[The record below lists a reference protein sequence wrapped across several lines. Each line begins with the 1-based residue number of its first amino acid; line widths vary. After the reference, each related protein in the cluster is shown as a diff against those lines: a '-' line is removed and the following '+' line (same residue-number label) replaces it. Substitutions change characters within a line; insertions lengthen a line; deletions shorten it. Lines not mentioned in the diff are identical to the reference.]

1 VGLGREPPFI
11 VSALSGKDGGREM
24 NQIERKGNH
33 EPDARKALFLA
44 GINLF
49 AEKGYA
55 STSVREIVSLAGV
68 TKPVLYYYF
77 HSKEGMF
84 QAILDWAA
92 EELEAILKEALQKP
106 GTALERIVHL
116 YHRIYQGLMEHYQLF
131 KLINHLFFGPP
142 QGAPR
147 YDIERFHRRMVEVIK
162 EIYLGGLRQGEL
174 REVDPNEATL
184 LVLGVTDYC
193 FHLDY
198 LHPES
203 MDPDRAERLLR
214 LAFQGLSERNEG

>member
-1 VGLGREPPFI
+1 VAVQFCLTAVLAERKAPSI
-11 VSALSGKDGGREM
+11 VD
-24 NQIERKGNH
+24 QIEREKNH
-33 EPDARKALFLA
+33 EPGVRKTLLLA

-55 STSVREIVSLAGV
+55 GSSVREIVSLAGV

-77 HSKEGMF
+77 QSKEGLF

-92 EELEAILKEALQKP
+92 EEQEGILQEALQSP
-106 GTALERIVHL
+106 GTALERIIHL
-116 YHRIYQGLMEHYQLF
+116 YRGIYQGLMENQQLF

-147 YDIERFHRRMVEVIK
+147 YDIERFHRRMMEVIK
-162 EIYLGGLRQGEL
+162 EIYLGGLSQGEV
-174 REVDPNEATL
+174 REIDPEEATL

-193 FHLDY
+193 FHVDY

-203 MDPDRAERLLR
+203 MDPERAERLLR
-214 LAFQGLSERNEG
+214 LAFRGLSERNDG

>member
-1 VGLGREPPFI
+1 
-11 VSALSGKDGGREM
+11 M
-24 NQIERKGNH
+24 ERKGNN
-33 EPDARKALFLA
+33 ERGVRNALLLT
-44 GINLF
+44 GIDLF

-55 STSVREIVSLAGV
+55 STSVREIVSAAGV

-77 HSKEGMF
+77 QSKEGLF

-92 EELEAILKEALQKP
+92 EEQEVILEEALQTP
-106 GTALERIVHL
+106 GTALEQIVHL
-116 YHRIYQGLMEHYQLF
+116 YRRIYQGLMENQQLF

-162 EIYLGGLRQGEL
+162 KIYQGGLRQGEV
-174 REVDPNEATL
+174 REIDPEEATL

-214 LAFQGLSERNEG
+214 LAFRGLSERKDG

>member
-1 VGLGREPPFI
+1 MEQVG
-11 VSALSGKDGGREM
+11 
-24 NQIERKGNH
+24 RKKNNEQGVG
-33 EPDARKALFLA
+33 KALVLA
-44 GINLF
+44 GIDLF

-55 STSVREIVSLAGV
+55 STSVREIVSVAGV

-77 HSKEGMF
+77 QSKEGLF
-84 QAILDWAA
+84 KAILDSAA
-92 EELEAILKEALQKP
+92 EELERILEEALQKP

-116 YHRIYQGLMEHYQLF
+116 YRRIYKGLMEHHQLF

-142 QGAPR
+142 QGTPN

-162 EIYLGGLRQGEL
+162 EIYLGGLRQGEV
-174 REVDPNEATL
+174 REIDPEEATL

-203 MDPDRAERLLR
+203 MDADRAERLLR
-214 LAFQGLSERNEG
+214 LAFRGLSERKDG

>member
-1 VGLGREPPFI
+1 V
-11 VSALSGKDGGREM
+11 
-24 NQIERKGNH
+24 ERKKNH
-33 EPDARKALFLA
+33 EPGVRKALLLA

-55 STSVREIVSLAGV
+55 STSVREIVSAAGV
-68 TKPVLYYYF
+68 SKPVLYYYF
-77 HSKEGMF
+77 ESKEGLF

-92 EELEAILKEALQKP
+92 QEQETILEEALQAP
-106 GTALERIVHL
+106 GTALERILHL
-116 YHRIYQGLMEHYQLF
+116 YRGIYQGLMENRQLF

-142 QGAPR
+142 QGAPS
-147 YDIERFHRRMVEVIK
+147 YDIERFHRRMMEVIK
-162 EIYLGGLRQGEL
+162 EIYLEGLKQGEV
-174 REVDPNEATL
+174 RAIDPEEATL

-203 MDPDRAERLLR
+203 MDPDRAGRLLR
-214 LAFQGLSERNEG
+214 LAFQGLSKGIRGKL

>member
-1 VGLGREPPFI
+1 MRSTFCHQDLNRKGGSRKVDQVEENENREPD
-11 VSALSGKDGGREM
+11 V
-24 NQIERKGNH
+24 
-33 EPDARKALFLA
+33 RKALLLA
-44 GINLF
+44 GIDLF

-55 STSVREIVSLAGV
+55 STSVREIVSHAGV

-77 HSKEGMF
+77 QSKEGLF

-92 EELEAILKEALQKP
+92 VELEVMLTEALQKP

-116 YHRIYQGLMEHYQLF
+116 YRRIYQGLMEHHKLF

-142 QGAPR
+142 QGAPT
-147 YDIERFHRRMVEVIK
+147 YDIERFHRRMVQVIK
-162 EIYLGGLRQGEL
+162 EIYLAGLKEGEL
-174 REVDPNEATL
+174 RDVNPEEGTL

-198 LHPES
+198 LHPETV
-203 MDPDRAERLLR
+203 DPDRAERLLR
-214 LAFQGLSERNEG
+214 IAFEGLSKRKDG

>member
-1 VGLGREPPFI
+1 MMEQ
-11 VSALSGKDGGREM
+11 M
-24 NQIERKGNH
+24 HRKTND
-33 EPDARKALFLA
+33 ESSVRKALFMA
-44 GINLF
+44 GIGLF

-77 HSKEGMF
+77 RSKEGLF
-84 QAILDWAA
+84 LAILDSAA
-92 EELEAILKEALQKP
+92 EELEVILEEALRKP
-106 GTALERIVHL
+106 GPALERIIHL
-116 YHRIYQGLMEHYQLF
+116 YRRIYQGLMENQKLF

-162 EIYLGGLRQGEL
+162 EIYLEGQRRGEV
-174 REVDPNEATL
+174 RASDPEEATL

-214 LAFQGLSERNEG
+214 LAFRGLSERKDG

>member
-1 VGLGREPPFI
+1 MDQV
-11 VSALSGKDGGREM
+11 
-24 NQIERKGNH
+24 ERKRNQ
-33 EPDARKALFLA
+33 EPGVRKTLLLA

-55 STSVREIVSLAGV
+55 GSSVREIVSLAGV

-77 HSKEGMF
+77 QSKEGLF

-92 EELEAILKEALQKP
+92 EEQEGILQEALQSP
-106 GTALERIVHL
+106 GTALERIIHL
-116 YHRIYQGLMEHYQLF
+116 YRGIYQGLMENQQLF

-147 YDIERFHRRMVEVIK
+147 YDIERFHRRMMEVIK
-162 EIYLGGLRQGEL
+162 EIYLGGLSQGEV
-174 REVDPNEATL
+174 REIDPEEATL

-193 FHLDY
+193 FHVDY

-203 MDPDRAERLLR
+203 MDPERAERLLR
-214 LAFQGLSERNEG
+214 LAFRGLSERNDG

>member
-1 VGLGREPPFI
+1 MDLAVRNKNNEAG
-11 VSALSGKDGGREM
+11 V
-24 NQIERKGNH
+24 RKT
-33 EPDARKALFLA
+33 LFLA
-44 GINLF
+44 GIHLF

-55 STSVREIVSLAGV
+55 GTSVREIVARAGV

-77 HSKEGMF
+77 QSKEGLF

-92 EELEAILKEALQKP
+92 EEQEVILQEALKKA
-106 GTALERIVHL
+106 GTALERILHL
-116 YHRIYQGLMEHYQLF
+116 YRRIYQGLMENRQLF

-142 QGAPR
+142 QGAPS
-147 YDIERFHRRMVEVIK
+147 YDIERFHRRMAEVIK
-162 EIYLGGLRQGEL
+162 EIYLGGLSHGEV
-174 REVDPNEATL
+174 REIDPEEVGF

-203 MDPDRAERLLR
+203 MDPGRAERLLS
-214 LAFQGLSERNEG
+214 LAFQGLSERNKG

>member
-1 VGLGREPPFI
+1 MEQV
-11 VSALSGKDGGREM
+11 
-24 NQIERKGNH
+24 ERKRND
-33 EPDARKALFLA
+33 EPGARRTLLLA

-55 STSVREIVSLAGV
+55 STSVREIVASAGV

-77 HSKEGMF
+77 RNKEGLF

-92 EELEAILKEALQKP
+92 EWQESILHEALQSP
-106 GTALERIVHL
+106 GTAFERIVYL
-116 YHRIYQGLMEHYQLF
+116 YRRIYQGLMENIQLF

-147 YDIERFHRRMVEVIK
+147 YDIERFHRRMAEVIK
-162 EIYLGGLRQGEL
+162 EIYLGGLRQGDV
-174 REVDPNEATL
+174 REIDPEEATL

-214 LAFQGLSERNEG
+214 LAFQGLSERKEG

>member
-1 VGLGREPPFI
+1 MEQ
-11 VSALSGKDGGREM
+11 KD
-24 NQIERKGNH
+24 RKTND
-33 EPDARKALFLA
+33 ESNVRKALFTA

-77 HSKEGMF
+77 QSKEGLF
-84 QAILDWAA
+84 KAILDWAS
-92 EELEAILKEALQKP
+92 EEQEKILREALDSP
-106 GTALERIVHL
+106 GTAFQRILLL
-116 YHRIYQGLMEHYQLF
+116 YRRIYEALMENVQLF

-142 QGAPR
+142 QGAPG
-147 YDIERFHRRMVEVIK
+147 YDIERFHHRMKEFIK
-162 EIYLGGLRQGEL
+162 KICLEGQRQGEVRNL
-174 REVDPNEATL
+174 DPEEAAL

-203 MDPDRAERLLR
+203 MDPQRAERLLAI
-214 LAFQGLSERNEG
+214 AFQGLSERNEV

>member
-1 VGLGREPPFI
+1 MDRE
-11 VSALSGKDGGREM
+11 
-24 NQIERKGNH
+24 ERKSNNEEG
-33 EPDARKALFLA
+33 ARKTLLMA

-55 STSVREIVSLAGV
+55 GTSVREIVSLAGV

-77 HSKEGMF
+77 QSKEGLF

-92 EELEAILKEALQKP
+92 EEQERILEEVLQSP
-106 GTALERIVHL
+106 GTALERILHL
-116 YHRIYQGLMEHYQLF
+116 YRRIYQGLMENQQLF
-131 KLINHLFFGPP
+131 KLINHLYFGPP

-162 EIYLGGLRQGEL
+162 EIYLGGLRQGEV
-174 REVDPNEATL
+174 RKTDPEEATL

-203 MDPDRAERLLR
+203 IEPDRAERLLR
-214 LAFQGLSERNEG
+214 LAFQGLSERKDG

>member
-1 VGLGREPPFI
+1 MGLGRDPPFV
-11 VSALSGKDGGREM
+11 VSALSSKDGGRKVD
-24 NQIERKGNH
+24 QIERKENH
-33 EPDARKALFLA
+33 EPDARKSLFLA

-92 EELEAILKEALQKP
+92 EELESILKEALQKP

-116 YHRIYQGLMEHYQLF
+116 YRRIYHGLMEHHQLF

-147 YDIERFHRRMVEVIK
+147 YDVERFHRRMVEVIK
-162 EIYLGGLRQGEL
+162 EIYLEGVRQGEV
-174 REVDPNEATL
+174 RAINPDEATL

-203 MDPDRAERLLR
+203 MDPGRAERLLR
-214 LAFQGLSERNEG
+214 LAFQGLTERKEG

>member
-1 VGLGREPPFI
+1 MEQV
-11 VSALSGKDGGREM
+11 
-24 NQIERKGNH
+24 ERKRND
-33 EPDARKALFLA
+33 EPGVRRTLLLA

-49 AEKGYA
+49 AQKGYA
-55 STSVREIVSLAGV
+55 STSVREIVASAGV

-77 HSKEGMF
+77 RNKEGLF

-92 EELEAILKEALQKP
+92 EWQESILHEALQSP
-106 GTALERIVHL
+106 GTAFERIVYL
-116 YHRIYQGLMEHYQLF
+116 YRRIYQGLMENIQLF

-147 YDIERFHRRMVEVIK
+147 YDIERFHRRMAEVIK
-162 EIYLGGLRQGEL
+162 EIYLGGLSRGEV
-174 REVDPNEATL
+174 REIDPEEATL

-203 MDPDRAERLLR
+203 IDPDRAERLLR
-214 LAFQGLSERNEG
+214 LAFQGLSERKDG

>member
-1 VGLGREPPFI
+1 MKE
-11 VSALSGKDGGREM
+11 SANSVE
-24 NQIERKGNH
+24 QIERRGDNGAGVR
-33 EPDARKALFLA
+33 DTLLRA

-55 STSVREIVSLAGV
+55 STSVREIVSVAGV

-77 HSKEGMF
+77 QSKEGLF
-84 QAILDWAA
+84 KAILDSAA
-92 EELEAILKEALQKP
+92 QQLEIMLEEALQKP
-106 GTALERIVHL
+106 GTALERIVLL
-116 YHRIYQGLMEHYQLF
+116 YRRIYMGLMEHHQLF

-142 QGAPR
+142 QGTPN

-162 EIYLGGLRQGEL
+162 EIYLGGLGRGEF
-174 REVDPNEATL
+174 REVDPEEATL

-214 LAFQGLSERNEG
+214 LAFQGLSQREEVQI

>member
-1 VGLGREPPFI
+1 MKLGFPPSEGISRVGEGVLRVEQG
-11 VSALSGKDGGREM
+11 
-24 NQIERKGNH
+24 ERNRNH
-33 EPDARKALFLA
+33 EPGARKALLLA
-44 GINLF
+44 AITLF

-68 TKPVLYYYF
+68 SKPVLYYYF
-77 HSKEGMF
+77 QSKEGLF

-92 EELEAILKEALQKP
+92 EEQEVILGEALRKP

-116 YHRIYQGLMEHYQLF
+116 YRRIYQGLMENVQLF

-142 QGAPR
+142 QGAPS
-147 YDIERFHRRMVEVIK
+147 YDIERFHRRMAEVIK
-162 EIYLGGLRQGEL
+162 AIYLEGVGGGEV
-174 REVDPNEATL
+174 REIDPDEATL

-203 MDPDRAERLLR
+203 MDPERAGRLLR
-214 LAFQGLSERNEG
+214 LAFQGLSERKTG

>member
-1 VGLGREPPFI
+1 VEQQ
-11 VSALSGKDGGREM
+11 V
-24 NQIERKGNH
+24 ERKGNN
-33 EPDARKALFLA
+33 ERGVRKALLLE
-44 GINLF
+44 GIDLF

-55 STSVREIVSLAGV
+55 STSVREIVSAAGV

-77 HSKEGMF
+77 QSKEGLF
-84 QAILDWAA
+84 QAILDSAAA
-92 EELEAILKEALQKP
+92 ELEVMLEEALQKP

-116 YHRIYQGLMEHYQLF
+116 YRRIYQGLMENVQLF

-142 QGAPR
+142 QGVPR
-147 YDIERFHRRMVEVIK
+147 YDIERFHRRMAKVIK
-162 EIYLGGLRQGEL
+162 EIYLGGLRQGEV
-174 REVDPNEATL
+174 REIDPEEATL

-214 LAFQGLSERNEG
+214 LAFRGLSKRKDG

>member
-1 VGLGREPPFI
+1 MKE
-11 VSALSGKDGGREM
+11 SADTVE
-24 NQIERKGNH
+24 QIERRGDNGAGVR
-33 EPDARKALFLA
+33 DALLLA

-55 STSVREIVSLAGV
+55 STSVREIVSVAGV

-77 HSKEGMF
+77 QSKEGLF
-84 QAILDWAA
+84 KAILDSAA
-92 EELEAILKEALQKP
+92 QQLEIMLEEALQKP
-106 GTALERIVHL
+106 GTALERIVLL
-116 YHRIYQGLMEHYQLF
+116 YRRIYEGLMEHHQLF

-142 QGAPR
+142 QGTPN

-162 EIYLGGLRQGEL
+162 EIYLGGLRRGEF
-174 REVDPNEATL
+174 REVDPEEATL

-214 LAFQGLSERNEG
+214 LAFQGLSQREEVQI

>member
-1 VGLGREPPFI
+1 LDQVEGKKNSEAGVKE
-11 VSALSGKDGGREM
+11 AL
-24 NQIERKGNH
+24 
-33 EPDARKALFLA
+33 LLA
-44 GINLF
+44 GIDLF

-55 STSVREIVSLAGV
+55 STSVREIVSAAGV
-68 TKPVLYYYF
+68 SKPVLYYYF
-77 HSKEGMF
+77 QSKEGLF
-84 QAILDWAA
+84 RAILDSAA
-92 EELEAILKEALQKP
+92 QEQEVILEEALQKP

-116 YHRIYQGLMEHYQLF
+116 YRRIYKALMENQQLF

-147 YDIERFHRRMVEVIK
+147 YDIERFHRRMAEVIRK
-162 EIYLGGLRQGEL
+162 IYLGGLRQGEL
-174 REVDPNEATL
+174 RDVDPEEAAL

-214 LAFQGLSERNEG
+214 IAFQGLSERKTG

>member
-1 VGLGREPPFI
+1 LWKKGSGR
-11 VSALSGKDGGREM
+11 LHQSGDKE
-24 NQIERKGNH
+24 NH
-33 EPDARKALFLA
+33 EATVKETLLLA
-44 GINLF
+44 GIHLF

-55 STSVREIVSLAGV
+55 GTAVREIVSAAGV
-68 TKPVLYYYF
+68 SKPVLYYYF
-77 HSKEGMF
+77 QSKEGLF
-84 QAILDWAA
+84 KAILDAA
-92 EELEAILKEALQKP
+92 AHEQEIILQEALQKP

-116 YHRIYQGLMEHYQLF
+116 YRRIYKALMENIQIF

-147 YDIERFHRRMVEVIK
+147 YDIERFHRRMAEVIR

-174 REVDPNEATL
+174 RDVDPHEATL

-203 MDPDRAERLLR
+203 MDAHRAERLLR
-214 LAFQGLSERNEG
+214 IAFEGLSKRKDG

>member
-1 VGLGREPPFI
+1 VDQ
-11 VSALSGKDGGREM
+11 V
-24 NQIERKGNH
+24 ERKRNH
-33 EPDARKALFLA
+33 EPGVRKTLLLA
-44 GINLF
+44 GISLF
-49 AEKGYA
+49 AEKGYTA
-55 STSVREIVSLAGV
+55 TSVREIVSRAGV

-77 HSKEGMF
+77 QSKEGLF

-92 EELEAILKEALQKP
+92 EEQEVILQDALQAP
-106 GTALERIVHL
+106 GTALQRIVYL
-116 YHRIYQGLMEHYQLF
+116 YRRIYQGLMENVQLF

-147 YDIERFHRRMVEVIK
+147 YDIERFHRRMVQVIK
-162 EIYLGGLRQGEL
+162 QIYLGGLREGEV
-174 REVDPNEATL
+174 RDTDPEEATL

-214 LAFQGLSERNEG
+214 LAFRGLSAS

>member
-1 VGLGREPPFI
+1 M
-11 VSALSGKDGGREM
+11 D
-24 NQIERKGNH
+24 QIERGKNH
-33 EPDARKALFLA
+33 EPGVRKTLLLA

-55 STSVREIVSLAGV
+55 GSSVREIVSLAGV

-77 HSKEGMF
+77 QSKEGLF

-92 EELEAILKEALQKP
+92 EEQEGILQKALQSP
-106 GTALERIVHL
+106 GTALERIIHL
-116 YHRIYQGLMEHYQLF
+116 YRGIYQGLMKNQQLF

-147 YDIERFHRRMVEVIK
+147 YDIERFHRRMMEVIK
-162 EIYLGGLRQGEL
+162 EIYLGGLRQGEV
-174 REVDPNEATL
+174 REIDPEEATL

-193 FHLDY
+193 FHVDY

-203 MDPDRAERLLR
+203 MEPDRAERLLR
-214 LAFQGLSERNEG
+214 LAFRGLSERKDG

>member
-1 VGLGREPPFI
+1 MGLGRDPPFI
-11 VSALSGKDGGREM
+11 VSALSSKDGGRKVD
-24 NQIERKGNH
+24 QIERKGNH
-33 EPDARKALFLA
+33 EPDARKSLFLA

-116 YHRIYQGLMEHYQLF
+116 YRRIYQGLMEHYQLF

>member
-1 VGLGREPPFI
+1 MDQV
-11 VSALSGKDGGREM
+11 
-24 NQIERKGNH
+24 ERNH
-33 EPDARKALFLA
+33 EPGVRKTLLLA

-55 STSVREIVSLAGV
+55 GTSVREIVSLAGV

-77 HSKEGMF
+77 QSKEGLL

-92 EELEAILKEALQKP
+92 EEQEGILQEALASP
-106 GTALERIVHL
+106 GTALERIIHL
-116 YHRIYQGLMEHYQLF
+116 YRGIYQGLMENQQLF

-142 QGAPR
+142 QGTPR
-147 YDIERFHRRMVEVIK
+147 YDIERFHRRMMEVIK
-162 EIYLGGLRQGEL
+162 EIYLGGLRQ
-174 REVDPNEATL
+174 REVREIDPEEATL

-193 FHLDY
+193 FHVDY

-214 LAFQGLSERNEG
+214 LAFQGLSERNTG

>member
-1 VGLGREPPFI
+1 VEQ
-11 VSALSGKDGGREM
+11 V
-24 NQIERKGNH
+24 ERKRND
-33 EPDARKALFLA
+33 EPGVRRTLLLA

-49 AEKGYA
+49 AQKGYA
-55 STSVREIVSLAGV
+55 STSVREIVASAGV

-77 HSKEGMF
+77 RNKEGLF

-92 EELEAILKEALQKP
+92 EWQESILHEALQSP
-106 GTALERIVHL
+106 GTAFERIVYL
-116 YHRIYQGLMEHYQLF
+116 YRRIYQGLMENIQLF

-147 YDIERFHRRMVEVIK
+147 YDIERFHRRMAEVIK
-162 EIYLGGLRQGEL
+162 EIYLGGLSRGEV
-174 REVDPNEATL
+174 REIDPEEATL

-203 MDPDRAERLLR
+203 IDPDRAERLLR
-214 LAFQGLSERNEG
+214 FAFQGLSERKDG

>member
-1 VGLGREPPFI
+1 VRH
-11 VSALSGKDGGREM
+11 ALLR
-24 NQIERKGNH
+24 
-33 EPDARKALFLA
+33 A

-55 STSVREIVSLAGV
+55 GSSVREIVSLAGV

-77 HSKEGMF
+77 QSKEGLF
-84 QAILDWAA
+84 QAILDSAAA
-92 EELEAILKEALQKP
+92 EQEVILKEALEKP
-106 GTALERIVHL
+106 GTTLERIVHL
-116 YHRIYQGLMEHYQLF
+116 YRRIYQGLMENLQLF

-142 QGAPR
+142 QDAPR

-162 EIYLGGLRQGEL
+162 EIYLGGLRQGEV
-174 REVDPNEATL
+174 RAIDPDEATL

-203 MDPDRAERLLR
+203 MDPDRAERLLG
-214 LAFQGLSERNEG
+214 LAFQGLSNRKDG

>member
-1 VGLGREPPFI
+1 M
-11 VSALSGKDGGREM
+11 DH
-24 NQIERKGNH
+24 IERVKNH
-33 EPDARKALFLA
+33 KPGVRETLLLA

-55 STSVREIVSLAGV
+55 GSSVREIVSLAGV

-77 HSKEGMF
+77 QSKEGLF

-92 EELEAILKEALQKP
+92 EEQEGILQEALQSP
-106 GTALERIVHL
+106 GTALERIIHL
-116 YHRIYQGLMEHYQLF
+116 YRGIYQGLMENQQLF

-147 YDIERFHRRMVEVIK
+147 YDIERFHRRMMEVIK
-162 EIYLGGLRQGEL
+162 EIYLGGLSQGEV
-174 REVDPNEATL
+174 REIDPEEATL

-193 FHLDY
+193 FHVDY

-203 MDPDRAERLLR
+203 MDPERAERLLR
-214 LAFQGLSERNEG
+214 LAFRGLSERNDG